1 MFDLEEGLRGRRVC
15 ICFEGVEQAVYVWLN
30 GQFVGYAEDTFTPS
44 EFDLSP
50 YIREQGNMLAVEVY
64 KNSTA
69 AYLEDQDFFRF
80 FGIFRNVTLYA
91 KPKLHVEDLWV
102 KPCPSEDLTKR
113 QCVRENADIG
123 RKALREKARR
133 TFRGQDRRR
142 LLQGRAVRKWKEP

>member
-1 MFDLEEGLRGRRVC
+1 MWCPTWFTPLMISL
-15 ICFEGVEQAVYVWLN
+15 FPLN
-30 GQFVGYAEDTFTPS
+30 NMTLSQISIRLKPTAQGTTSFTPS

-102 KPCPSEDLTKR
+102 KPCPSEVSLKTL
-113 QCVRENADIG
+113 NIP
-123 RKALREKARR
+123 
-133 TFRGQDRRR
+133 FHI
-142 LLQGRAVRKWKEP
+142 LQGNASAAPGTPFMTVHPVDDQSFPVE

>member
-1 MFDLEEGLRGRRVC
+1 MC

-102 KPCPSEDLTKR
+102 KPCPSEDLTKGSVS
-113 QCVRENADIG
+113 VRMQISAEGAEGKGAADVQGPRPEEVIT
-123 RKALREKARR
+123 R
-133 TFRGQDRRR
+133 
-142 LLQGRAVRKWKEP
+142 GRAVRKWKEP